1 MQPHPKVK
9 FWLVMMILS
18 IPVQNH
24 AQENA
29 LPVDM
34 SFLEYLGSMV
44 EEDGQLLDITEVFA
58 EDIAYPE
65 TTAQIDENSD
75 TSAELPVQPLEA
87 QQ

>member
-1 MQPHPKVK
+1 MQPPPKVK

-65 TTAQIDENSD
+65 KTAQTDKSSD
-75 TSAELPVQPLEA
+75 KSAELPVQPLEA